1 MQRALL
7 AVMLVLAAALTAIGV
22 ALALKHSNADANTI
36 PNTNTGGQACT
47 DTGDRFTKLQL
58 INQLPA
64 APHVLVLGSSRAR
77 VAMPAA
83 VEALTGGQ
91 AFNAGVQGGGAAD
104 GYVFTRVLAQRFPT
118 AKPAYVIFVDVSI
131 AGDGVNPNLADDPL
145 ARPFLGSDAI
155 AGTQSCV
162 DNQFYSADGGLAYP
176 PGPTNGRAALVAAE
190 VAQTLLGIPADA
202 KIPRHINPASTTYF
216 QKLLRFINAQ
226 GATPVIVLNPIYPTI
241 LAERLRYG
249 FPELKA
255 AKTYI
260 AWLQKRYRFIF
271 LNCADIRTWGGS
283 KSNFWNKNHID
294 RPGMA
299 RMLRYAVRHSH
310 GVLTKR

>member
-1 MQRALL
+1 MNRA
-7 AVMLVLAAALTAIGV
+7 VLALVILLVVALTAIGV

-91 AFNAGVQGGGAAD
+91 AFNSGVQGGGAAD
-104 GYVFTRVLAQRFPT
+104 EYVFTRLLAQRFPA
-118 AKPAYVIFVDVSI
+118 AKPAYLIFVDVEI

-145 ARPFLGSDAI
+145 ARPFLGADASP
-155 AGTQSCV
+155 AKSACV

-176 PGPTNGRAALVAAE
+176 PASTAGRAQLVAQGVAE
-190 VAQTLLGIPADA
+190 ALRGIPADA
-202 KIPRHINPASTTYF
+202 KIPRHIKPAATMYF
-216 QKLLRFINAQ
+216 QQLLRFMNAQ

-241 LAERLRYG
+241 LAARLRYG

-260 AWLQKRYRFIF
+260 AWLHKRYHFIF

-299 RMLRYAVRHSH
+299 RILQYAVQHSH
-310 GVLTKR
+310 GVLTR

>member
-1 MQRALL
+1 MNRA
-7 AVMLVLAAALTAIGV
+7 VLALVILLVVALTAIGV

-104 GYVFTRVLAQRFPT
+104 EYVFTRVLAQRFPT
-118 AKPAYVIFVDVSI
+118 AKPAYLIFADVTI
-131 AGDGVNPNLADDPL
+131 AGDGVNPNLADQPL
-145 ARPFLGSDAI
+145 ARPFLGGDAI
-155 AGTQSCV
+155 AGKSSCA
-162 DNQFYSADGGLAYP
+162 DNGFYTADGGLGYP
-176 PGPTNGRAALVAAE
+176 PGPTNGRAALVASE
-190 VAQTLLGIPADA
+190 VAETLKGIPADA

-226 GATPVIVLNPIYPTI
+226 GATPVIVLNPVYPTI
-241 LAERLRYG
+241 LSERLRYG

-271 LNCADIRTWGGS
+271 LNCEDIRTWGGA
-283 KSNFWNKNHID
+283 KSNFWNKDHID

-299 RMLRYAVRHSH
+299 RMLEYVVSHSN
-310 GVLTKR
+310 GVLTR